1 MGLWIE
7 LWGCVPAP
15 VAAWDGLEPALK
27 NVSFTAVPGIPWF
40 CSVPGVI
47 SLPGLE
53 LDAVASPGA
62 SPSLVPCPPLV
73 LAELVFHSSA
83 DQPGVTVRSDVTDL
97 LTPVCFFLQ
106 APIQRRKKPASQK
119 KRRFK
124 THNDHLVGVLKDYSD
139 VVPGKQ
145 WAVEFWSKRA
155 FLDGLSAAGARCLL
169 TGGLTVY
176 NNVTCFSHP
185 SNCRGETGQFK
196 SKYELLNLEVKLIS

>member
-1 MGLWIE
+1 ML
-7 LWGCVPAP
+7 L
-15 VAAWDGLEPALK
+15 LLQEPALP
-27 NVSFTAVPGIPWF
+27 FPGHPWF
-40 CSVPGVI
+40 WQGSSFAAVVTSTVP
-47 SLPGLE
+47 
-53 LDAVASPGA
+53 
-62 SPSLVPCPPLV
+62 
-73 LAELVFHSSA
+73 H
-83 DQPGVTVRSDVTDL
+83 VRSDVTDL

-169 TGGLTVY
+169 AEGLTVY
-176 NNVTCFSHP
+176 NNVMCFPHP

-196 SKYELLNLEVKLIS
+196 SKYELLNVEVNLIS